1 MRSDRE
7 SRSDDRDDLLALF
20 AQAISSLSDGELTF
34 PAPFDLS
41 TSAALAANDDT
52 GRLAEEVF
60 KLAAQRDCGYAVEIV
75 SLSGSETREV
85 INTQTASTGTL
96 IALLEGLLEE
106 LYAKHGIQ

>member
-1 MRSDRE
+1 MHSDRE
-7 SRSDDRDDLLALF
+7 SRSDDRDGLLALF
-20 AQAISSLSDGELTF
+20 AQAVSSLAEGELTF

-60 KLAAQRDCGYAVEIV
+60 KLAAARDCGYAVSIMSV
-75 SLSGSETREV
+75 SEGETREV
-85 INTQTASTGTL
+85 INTRTSGTGTL

-106 LYAKHGIQ
+106 LYVKHGIE